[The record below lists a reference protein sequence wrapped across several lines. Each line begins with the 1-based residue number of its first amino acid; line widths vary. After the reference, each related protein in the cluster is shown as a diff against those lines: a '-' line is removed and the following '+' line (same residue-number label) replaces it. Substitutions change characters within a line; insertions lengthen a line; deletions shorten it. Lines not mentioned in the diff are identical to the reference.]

1 MMQQDTVNECCKL
14 MLETSDSH
22 GYIQKQ
28 SLKRKQMTT
37 PGSPN
42 GVIDA
47 SFSADTSNDSWAV
60 ASSVSSS
67 PEPPFKRSRAQ
78 DQQMRLPSINRVSL
92 DVLSSPR

>member
-1 MMQQDTVNECCKL
+1 MNECYKL
-14 MLETSDSH
+14 MLETSGSH
-22 GYIQKQ
+22 DYIQKQ
-28 SLKRKQMTT
+28 SHKRKQMTI

-42 GVIDA
+42 GVIDV
-47 SFSADTSNDSWAV
+47 SFSSDTSNDSWAV

-67 PEPPFKRSRAQ
+67 PQPRFKRSRAQ